1 MFPFFLA
8 IEGPVISAF
17 PLKSGKSLTDV
28 ALTQMQ
34 TPGEPHGCLP
44 SALPLKALNLELSTS
59 SSSALAQKRPAYH
72 QGISICAPSEGHY
85 PRTNNSEKA
94 LGRPELSSGEICLPG
109 HKRNPKKQNQTKT
122 HMGRPPTWGVQEA
135 YTFPAFYSKI
145 TIALKKMRAHLHWV
159 WKRIGLR
166 QSSGSLSPLLD
177 P

>member
-17 PLKSGKSLTDV
+17 PLKSLTDV

-59 SSSALAQKRPAYH
+59 SSSALAQERPAYH
-72 QGISICAPSEGHY
+72 QGIFVCAPSEGHH

-94 LGRPELSSGEICLPG
+94 LGRLELSSGEICLPG
-109 HKRNPKKQNQTKT
+109 HKRNPNKQNQTKT
-122 HMGRPPTWGVQEA
+122 HIGRPPTWGGSGGIYLPSFLLQNYNCFEQDES
-135 YTFPAFYSKI
+135 TPP
-145 TIALKKMRAHLHWV
+145 L
-159 WKRIGLR
+159 GLETNR
-166 QSSGSLSPLLD
+166 S
-177 P
+177 